1 MSEALWSLKWE
12 KGELVLLDQTKLP
25 GNISYIHCRESR
37 EVGEAIS
44 RLSVRGAPAIGVAAA
59 YGMVLAFKEI
69 KKEGLT
75 GPSLKDAFHRA
86 ARELAAARPTAVNL
100 SWAIREMVHTFDTLP
115 EEEALAGLLKGQRPL
130 KEKTRPSAAPWQTMG
145 QTSLKGGKISAS

>member
-1 MSEALWSLKWE
+1 MG

-25 GNISYIHCRESR
+25 GNISYIYCRESR

-69 KKEGLT
+69 KKEGLS
-75 GPSLKDAFHRA
+75 GPSLRMHSTG
-86 ARELAAARPTAVNL
+86 RPG
-100 SWAIREMVHTFDTLP
+100 S
-115 EEEALAGLLKGQRPL
+115 LLLLVLRQ
-130 KEKTRPSAAPWQTMG
+130 
-145 QTSLKGGKISAS
+145 

>member
-25 GNISYIHCRESR
+25 GNISYIHCRKSR

-69 KKEGLT
+69 KKEGLSGSSLRMLFT
-75 GPSLKDAFHRA
+75 GRPGSL
-86 ARELAAARPTAVNL
+86 
-100 SWAIREMVHTFDTLP
+100 
-115 EEEALAGLLKGQRPL
+115 LLLVLRQ
-130 KEKTRPSAAPWQTMG
+130 
-145 QTSLKGGKISAS
+145 

>member
-25 GNISYIHCRESR
+25 GSISYIHCRESR

-75 GPSLKDAFHRA
+75 GPSLKGCF
-86 ARELAAARPTAVNL
+86 PQ
-100 SWAIREMVHTFDTLP
+100 
-115 EEEALAGLLKGQRPL
+115 GGQGACCCSSYGSEPVL
-130 KEKTRPSAAPWQTMG
+130 GCQGNGSY
-145 QTSLKGGKISAS
+145 L